1 MSELDSI
8 VKSTQTY
15 ASSILASDIDE
26 KYIYH
31 NLGHTEQVVKATI
44 EIAQH
49 SNLSEQEV
57 ELVTIAA
64 WMHDIGYKQG
74 YENHEDAS
82 IKIAEDFLTKK
93 ELPAYKIDK
102 VRKCIDATRM
112 PQNPTNLMEEVLC
125 DADMAHLAGD
135 QYFRQCRELREEWAK
150 TNQRVMTDDEW
161 SVMNLQFMKE
171 HTYFTHYGKTIFEKR
186 KQKNIKKLKR
196 SQKETSIDQK
206 YVNKLESEV
215 IKVKNKLDLAKIM
228 KPDRGIETM
237 FRTTSKNHLTL
248 SAMADNKANILISIN
263 SILLSVVVT
272 ILMRKLENN
281 PHLIIPTFALT
292 LVCLVT
298 IVTAILATR
307 PNVSTGKFTKD
318 DILKKKTNLLFFGNF
333 HGVDLED
340 YEWGMK
346 EMMKDADYL
355 YSSLIRDIYF
365 LGAVLGKKYR
375 LLRISYTIFMFGI
388 VIAVLLF
395 AISVL
400 FYAPLEGTSDS
411 ILSF

>member
-1 MSELDSI
+1 MSELQSI
-8 VKSTQTY
+8 LESTQSY
-15 ASSILASDIDE
+15 ASSILAKDIDQ
-26 KYIYH
+26 KYVYH
-31 NLGHTEQVVKATI
+31 NLEHTELVVNAAI
-44 EIAQH
+44 LIAQH
-49 SNLSEQEV
+49 SNLSQQEV

-74 YENHEDAS
+74 YENHEATS
-82 IKIAEDFLTKK
+82 IKIAEEFLTKQG
-93 ELPAYKIDK
+93 LPAYKVDK
-102 VRKCIDATRM
+102 VRKCIEATRM

-135 QYFRQCRELREEWAK
+135 KYFIRCERLREEWAK
-150 TNQRVMTDDEW
+150 TNQKAMSDEEW
-161 SVMNLQFMKE
+161 AVMNLQFMKE
-171 HTYFTHYGKTIFEKR
+171 QTYFTHYGKTILEKR
-186 KQKNIKKLKR
+186 KQKNIKELKKG
-196 SQKETSIDQK
+196 QKTSGADQK
-206 YVNKLESEV
+206 YVDKLESEV
-215 IKVKNKLDLAKIM
+215 VKLKNKLTQAKIT

-318 DILKKKTNLLFFGNF
+318 DILNKKTNLLFFGNF
-333 HGVDLED
+333 HGVDLKD

-365 LGAVLGKKYR
+365 LGAVLGKKYK

-388 VIAVLLF
+388 VISVLLF
-395 AISVL
+395 VISVL
-400 FYAPLEGTSDS
+400 FYAPMGGTNDS
-411 ILSF
+411 IL